1 MAETWQLAAEAIMPM
16 NREAGRGAGARI
28 SGADTVRKAVVETMG
43 LRSNQAHVPEALR
56 LHQFLPGKRCRGGC

>member
-28 SGADTVRKAVVETMG
+28 QLLLFLDDLVPILFGKPL
-43 LRSNQAHVPEALR
+43 LRR
-56 LHQFLPGKRCRGGC
+56 